1 MTALPGQTHTRLR
14 VGVPDPGE
22 REAAVTP
29 GEPRAVLRVFHV
41 FGVVARPAVTAPYG
55 GHGLVPAGACYRDV
69 PISLDRRGIDAP
81 LLLREQSR

>member
-22 REAAVTP
+22 
-29 GEPRAVLRVFHV
+29 PRAVL
-41 FGVVARPAVTAPYG
+41 GVVARPAVMASYCG
-55 GHGLVPAGACYRDV
+55 CGLMPSGACHPER
-69 PISLDRRGIDAP
+69 PITLGRRGIDAP